1 MLVRFLLVICGW
13 SFVVVGGFIALAWFS
28 ALANLDLTGTSNL
41 SLGILTFG
49 GSLMF
54 IPLISVGS
62 VLLGIDKIIDELQ
75 LLNKKSDERLSLEKL
90 QTAPIS
96 YNDVSE
102 RSAPTDDGP
111 RLTAKR

>member
-1 MLVRFLLVICGW
+1 VIVRFLLVICGW
-13 SFVVVGGFIALAWFS
+13 FFLIVGGFIALGWFS
-28 ALANLDLTGTSNL
+28 ALGNLDLTGTSNL

-49 GSLMF
+49 GSFMF
-54 IPLISVGS
+54 IPLISVGC
-62 VLLGIDKIIDELQ
+62 VLLGIDKIIDQLQ

-96 YNDVSE
+96 YNEVSE
-102 RSAPTDDGP
+102 KSAPTDDGP